1 MKVIEV
7 MIDAASE
14 ECLLCHLHE
23 WPDGIHEHWCSAYG
37 VELNTTDT
45 GAVLRCGKCLR
56 NEVGGDET

>member
-7 MIDAASE
+7 MIDAASQ
-14 ECLLCHLHE
+14 ECLMCHLYRR
-23 WPDGIHEHWCSAYG
+23 PDEVQTHWCWAYG
-37 VELNTTDT
+37 VKLKTTGT